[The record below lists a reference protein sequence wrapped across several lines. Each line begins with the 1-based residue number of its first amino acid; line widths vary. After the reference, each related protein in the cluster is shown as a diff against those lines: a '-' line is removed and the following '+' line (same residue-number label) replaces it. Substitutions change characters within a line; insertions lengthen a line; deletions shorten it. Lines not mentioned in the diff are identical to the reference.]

1 MIGKTLEEYEATLP
15 KTANQYDPDGE
26 IDDEAM
32 RRGML
37 PYTLITG
44 VSHSKHFC
52 NSDSIISSLLRSLLG
67 MASHNRNASSQEL
80 STVLDSLSRLAELE
94 QRISG
99 LEKENKYDKMV
110 EREHPGG
117 ANQRTS
123 IEFRKKRNVPE
134 ASGPIG
140 ISYQIRPKPTAGG
153 PWNVQMP
160 VGGGTN
166 AARARQQNNNNNAMF
181 EASAGDFYDD
191 GAGGGTF
198 ITAGMDN
205 GSVANDRYGCAF
217 HSSVLW

>member
-1 MIGKTLEEYEATLP
+1 MAT
-15 KTANQYDPDGE
+15 
-26 IDDEAM
+26 
-32 RRGML
+32 
-37 PYTLITG
+37 
-44 VSHSKHFC
+44 
-52 NSDSIISSLLRSLLG
+52 
-67 MASHNRNASSQEL
+67 HNRNASSQEL

-110 EREHPGG
+110 EKEHPGG

-134 ASGPIG
+134 ASGPLG
-140 ISYQIRPKPTAGG
+140 ISYQIRPKLTAGG

-166 AARARQQNNNNNAMF
+166 AARARQQQNNNNNAMF
-181 EASAGDFYDD
+181 EASAGEFYDD

-205 GSVANDRYGCAF
+205 GSVANDRYGCSF
-217 HSSVLW
+217 ILSYSDSMSLSQGCKTSSEYNSLKKHLL

>member
-1 MIGKTLEEYEATLP
+1 M
-15 KTANQYDPDGE
+15 
-26 IDDEAM
+26 
-32 RRGML
+32 
-37 PYTLITG
+37 
-44 VSHSKHFC
+44 F
-52 NSDSIISSLLRSLLG
+52 SLTG

-99 LEKENKYDKMV
+99 LEKENKFDKMV

-123 IEFRKKRNVPE
+123 IEFRKKRN
-134 ASGPIG
+134 AADAAGPVG
-140 ISYQIRPKPTAGG
+140 ISYQIRPKPTTG
-153 PWNVQMP
+153 PWSVQMP

-166 AARARQQNNNNNAMF
+166 AARARQQSNNNAMF
-181 EASAGDFYDD
+181 NASEGDYDD

-205 GSVANDRYGCAF
+205 GSVANDRFVA
-217 HSSVLW
+217 